1 MDCYEC
7 ELWNHG
13 LVGLWTNV
21 GLWTGE
27 NVVLLECGL
36 VKMCLSV
43 GLWSRVTVDR
53 YECLPTDMLNV
64 KLHSIIF

>member
-1 MDCYEC
+1 VDCYEC
-7 ELWNHG
+7 ELRNHG

-36 VKMCLSV
+36 VKM
-43 GLWSRVTVDR
+43 
-53 YECLPTDMLNV
+53 
-64 KLHSIIF
+64 